1 MGKEVNKRVN
11 VFINGEEVENN
22 IKSIRAAMAQLTNQ
36 LNKMTI
42 GSDEYNKTSEDLKKL
57 KKIYDDHVKS
67 LKSTREE
74 VEKLS
79 NVNKDSAI
87 VYGAIGSAI
96 SGASVVL
103 QKFVS
108 ATQEYVEAFA
118 TIDDAMS
125 GVMKTTGMTR
135 EEVEALNE
143 NLKNID
149 TRTSQEELLTI
160 AQIGGRM
167 GLAKDQI
174 LDFTKAVDLANVAL
188 GDSFSGGAEEISSV
202 LGKISL
208 AFKETRDANIGDSLT
223 RIGSAINEVG
233 GKANATEPN
242 IAAFV
247 QRVGSMPE
255 AFRPSVQEAVA
266 LGAAFEEST
275 IDAEVASR
283 AFGILMNKASTDVE
297 GFAQVMGKPVEA
309 VRELINS
316 NPTQFFTEFAKS
328 LQGMNA
334 TQMGE
339 TLNGLKLN
347 ADGVKRIVGAMSG
360 SYDRFNELLQVS
372 NSAFSENTSLMN
384 EFNNVNNNSAAQL
397 EKAKN
402 AVQEAKAAL
411 GEELIP
417 VITGVVNLSS
427 SGLSLLVD
435 IVKWSIQHK
444 GVVSGLAVAYATLF
458 VAKNKNLIATKAENI
473 QTKISNAIKQMSI
486 NAAVKKKVA
495 LTAERAAT
503 ESKRLEEMKARLE
516 TLKGVAA
523 DNQMRAVLKQETIAK
538 TANAAAT
545 RAQAQAQSLL
555 SSVMKT
561 TPWGLI
567 AAGIT
572 VATVAIT
579 KFVEKQTKTK
589 KETEE
594 LNNTINKEKSHVD
607 YLIETLKK
615 AEEGSDEYKEALERL
630 NELYPDIIQKHINE
644 KGKLTDLVQL
654 NKDLANAIEDR
665 IKKEMK
671 AQAMEDAST
680 EKMNNMGKSIE
691 KIYDKLNK
699 NKRLSDDAKDTAM
712 SIVRELSD
720 KLGSNKENNEKLI
733 DEAMHKLTD
742 LGAYNDG
749 TAINRQFYK
758 MNKAA
763 VEYGKSIKEIDGI
776 YGETEQHLSRIQEID
791 KQILDL
797 QHKMRASENKDDFT
811 KQIEKLKRERDE
823 LKKKGKKEEN
833 SETNTNTGNGS
844 NSSKGN
850 PIADF
855 EKKLKDFRQRQQAAS
870 LEGWDKTKQGIID
883 SYQEMIDE
891 ANNLNKTDIAQ
902 QLATERDNAIVAAG
916 EKYIKSASDALDKI
930 MKEADEMLDSSSK
943 DDEENKILT
952 AIAGTQKQWDEK
964 IKLVRDNY
972 NAIKQIL
979 DDDDKLKADDPNK
992 LTSEQ
997 RTVFENGLKEASD
1010 AEIKLTTEK
1019 MQAVTNVI
1027 KANVSDEKQFIEDK
1041 ETELSRSRM
1050 NDYDRQIDEINAL
1063 YDAKIEAKRKEIKT
1077 LQQLQQQDGADTEG
1091 IQQQIDAIEKL
1102 IAKLENLKGNETS
1115 NFKKNYYNNV
1125 WDNLLNIDWKSFKDN
1140 WRDNL
1145 QTMTAALQEF
1155 ANAAFDI
1162 FNSINQI
1169 QANREQAELNQFLAT
1184 QDEKSKALQRQL
1196 DDGIISQKYYDAQMD
1211 KMQKEKEAKEK
1222 KIQHDQFERER
1233 KANLAKVLIEGGLAV
1248 ATAFAQYGWPWG
1260 LIPAALSTA
1269 MTAAQ
1274 TAMIASQVN
1283 PYAKGGYIKKE
1294 QIALMGEDGQ
1304 EWVASNKLL
1313 TDRKTAPLI
1322 AALEDYQR
1330 GNSRAL
1336 EALSLAQ
1343 PDWNGLSQSAKNIS
1357 TTFAGSNAPVVNNY
1371 NSSTDNSEVLKEL
1384 KQMNAYL
1391 KDPKNRQAYISRK
1404 MQLEFDRQENEL
1416 KAMARL

>member
-1 MGKEVNKRVN
+1 MAKEVNKRVN
-11 VFINGEEVENN
+11 VFINGKEVENN
-22 IKSIRAAMAQLTNQ
+22 IKSIRAAMAHLTNQ

-42 GSDEYNKTSEDLKKL
+42 GSKEYNDTSEKLKTL

-74 VEKLS
+74 VENLS
-79 NVNKDSAI
+79 HAQRDNVLVA
-87 VYGAIGSAI
+87 GAISATLSSLSKAYQTFI
-96 SGASVVL
+96 S
-103 QKFVS
+103 K
-108 ATQEYVEAFA
+108 TQEYVEAYA
-118 TIDDAMS
+118 SIDDAMS

-242 IAAFV
+242 IAAL

-266 LGAAFEEST
+266 LGAAFEESS

-297 GFAQVMGKPVEA
+297 GFAQVMGQPVEA

-328 LQGMNA
+328 LQGMDA
-334 TQMGE
+334 TQIGE
-339 TLNGLKLN
+339 TLKGLKLN
-347 ADGVKRIVGAMSG
+347 ADGVVKIVGAMSG
-360 SYDRFNELLQVS
+360 SYDRFNEILQVS

-402 AVQEAKAAL
+402 AVQEAKSAL

-523 DNQMRAVLKQETIAK
+523 DNQMKAVLKQETIAK

-545 RAQAQAQSLL
+545 RAQAQSQSLL

-572 VATVAIT
+572 AATVAIT

-589 KETEE
+589 KETVE

-671 AQAMEDAST
+671 AQSMEDAST

-712 SIVRELSD
+712 SIVRDLSD
-720 KLGSNKENNEKLI
+720 KLGSNKEYNEKLI

-763 VEYGKSIKEIDGI
+763 VEYGKAIKEIDGI

-823 LKKKGKKEEN
+823 LKKKEKKEEN

-844 NSSKGN
+844 NSSKEN

-855 EKKLKDFRQRQQAAS
+855 EKKLKDFRTNQQRAS
-870 LEGWDKTKQGIID
+870 LEGWAKTKQGIID

-891 ANNLNKTDIAQ
+891 ANNLNQTKTAKE
-902 QLATERDNAIVAAG
+902 LTTERDDAIKAAG

-930 MKEADEMLDSSSK
+930 IKEADEMLDSSSK

-964 IKLVRDNY
+964 IKLVRENY

-979 DDDDKLKADDPNK
+979 DDDDKLKADDPN
-992 LTSEQ
+992 
-997 RTVFENGLKEASD
+997 
-1010 AEIKLTTEK
+1010 
-1019 MQAVTNVI
+1019 
-1027 KANVSDEKQFIEDK
+1027 
-1041 ETELSRSRM
+1041 
-1050 NDYDRQIDEINAL
+1050 
-1063 YDAKIEAKRKEIKT
+1063 
-1077 LQQLQQQDGADTEG
+1077 
-1091 IQQQIDAIEKL
+1091 
-1102 IAKLENLKGNETS
+1102 
-1115 NFKKNYYNNV
+1115 
-1125 WDNLLNIDWKSFKDN
+1125 
-1140 WRDNL
+1140 
-1145 QTMTAALQEF
+1145 
-1155 ANAAFDI
+1155 
-1162 FNSINQI
+1162 
-1169 QANREQAELNQFLAT
+1169 
-1184 QDEKSKALQRQL
+1184 
-1196 DDGIISQKYYDAQMD
+1196 IIY
-1211 KMQKEKEAKEK
+1211 
-1222 KIQHDQFERER
+1222 
-1233 KANLAKVLIEGGLAV
+1233 
-1248 ATAFAQYGWPWG
+1248 
-1260 LIPAALSTA
+1260 
-1269 MTAAQ
+1269 
-1274 TAMIASQVN
+1274 
-1283 PYAKGGYIKKE
+1283 
-1294 QIALMGEDGQ
+1294 
-1304 EWVASNKLL
+1304 
-1313 TDRKTAPLI
+1313 
-1322 AALEDYQR
+1322 
-1330 GNSRAL
+1330 
-1336 EALSLAQ
+1336 
-1343 PDWNGLSQSAKNIS
+1343 
-1357 TTFAGSNAPVVNNY
+1357 
-1371 NSSTDNSEVLKEL
+1371 
-1384 KQMNAYL
+1384 
-1391 KDPKNRQAYISRK
+1391 
-1404 MQLEFDRQENEL
+1404 
-1416 KAMARL
+1416 